1 MANTYT
7 IKLPNEFPFDP
18 NTLQLNTTL
27 WHLHRS
33 HITPMKIRAIQVNN
47 NRIFYK
53 LASISH
59 ENEPVYYLDNVSLS
73 DLNHTFFLSETQ
85 AIQALQAQ

>member
-33 HITPMKIRAIQVNN
+33 HITPMKIRAIQVKNN
-47 NRIFYK
+47 GIFYK
-53 LASISH
+53 LVSISN

-85 AIQALQAQ
+85 AIQALQA

>member
-33 HITPMKIRAIQVNN
+33 HITPMKIRAIQVKNDG
-47 NRIFYK
+47 IFYK
-53 LASISH
+53 LVSISN

-85 AIQALQAQ
+85 AIQALQA